1 MFHFHILF
9 STQKYQHQLHFR
21 CKFLSIRHQH
31 SGELYIIS
39 EIIIG
44 GPSSSLMVTV
54 CVLVAKSA
62 VPLVTVISITI
73 VSSSKVASSLILKG
87 IVSVSL
93 ASNTKGVKSIV

>member
-1 MFHFHILF
+1 
-9 STQKYQHQLHFR
+9 
-21 CKFLSIRHQH
+21 
-31 SGELYIIS
+31 
-39 EIIIG
+39 
-44 GPSSSLMVTV
+44 MVTV
-54 CVLVAKSA
+54 CVLVGKSA

>member
-1 MFHFHILF
+1 
-9 STQKYQHQLHFR
+9 
-21 CKFLSIRHQH
+21 
-31 SGELYIIS
+31 
-39 EIIIG
+39 
-44 GPSSSLMVTV
+44 MVTV